1 MDRLLAMVATSENP
15 ESSLGVRVVHS
26 EVLRAE
32 GKTTEALAEAL
43 EGLELRTQF
52 GLARAPIKRAWAQ
65 AAEAALELGDLET
78 VEGLLAI
85 VEGAWPGQVMPYL
98 RGSASSVAGR
108 VAALRG
114 DDGTVE
120 PAFLAAEQTFRQ
132 VRFPF
137 DLAVTLTHH
146 GEWLRGTGQP
156 DRAETLLAEARE
168 IFEQLRATPWLERL
182 DALAGVEAGA
192 EQVTPA

>member
-1 MDRLLAMVATSENP
+1 MVASSENP
-15 ESSLGVRVVHS
+15 ESSLGVKVVDS

-32 GKTTEALAEAL
+32 GKTAEALAVAL
-43 EGLELRTQF
+43 QGLELRSQF

-65 AAEAALELGDLET
+65 AAEAALELGDLEAIG
-78 VEGLLAI
+78 GLLAI

-98 RGSASSVAGR
+98 RGSASSVAAR
-108 VAALRG
+108 LAAIRG

-137 DLAVTLTHH
+137 DLAVTLAHH
-146 GEWLRGTGQP
+146 GEWLVGTGQS
-156 DRAETLLAEARE
+156 DRAEPILTEARE
-168 IFEQLRATPWLERL
+168 IFGGLRATPWLERV
-182 DALAGVEAGA
+182 DALTSVEAGA
-192 EQVTPA
+192 QQVTPA